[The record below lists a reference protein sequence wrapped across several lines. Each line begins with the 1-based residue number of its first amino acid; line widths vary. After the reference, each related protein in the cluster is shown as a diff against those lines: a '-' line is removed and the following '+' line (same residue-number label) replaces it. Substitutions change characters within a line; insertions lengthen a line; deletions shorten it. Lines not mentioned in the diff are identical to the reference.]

1 MTARKYDPVCS
12 FPGCGRK
19 HNARGLCGPHG
30 AMQRRGEPLR
40 ALQSRT
46 GPLPTPAVDRF
57 APKVALAASGCM
69 EWIGSIT
76 AGGYGTFIAEA
87 GREVKG
93 ETLAHRWSYEY
104 HVGPIPAGL
113 DIDHLCRNRR
123 CVNPDHLEP
132 VTRAE
137 NIRRATALITHCP
150 QGHLYD
156 EANTAVNA
164 QGHRK
169 CRTCMAARDRA
180 RRHIKNARRR
190 EARRIGQAQKEVA

>member
-12 FPGCGRK
+12 FPDCGRS
-19 HNARGLCGPHG
+19 HNSRGLCSPHG

-46 GPLPTPAVDRF
+46 GPLPIPAVERF
-57 APKVALAASGCM
+57 APRVALAASGCV
-69 EWIGSIT
+69 EWIGSLT
-76 AGGYGTFIAEA
+76 AGGYGTFIAEGSRKA
-87 GREVKG
+87 KS

-113 DIDHLCRNRR
+113 DIDHLCRNRA
-123 CVNPDHLEP
+123 CVNPEHLEP

-150 QGHLYD
+150 QGHPYD
-156 EANTAVNA
+156 AENTLVNA
-164 QGHRK
+164 KGHRK
-169 CRTCMAARDRA
+169 CRTCVAARNLA
-180 RRHIKNARRR
+180 RRDTKNAKRR
-190 EARRIGQAQKEVA
+190 EVRRLARAQKEAA